1 MGGAR
6 RFVRI
11 LQLLGEHPM
20 PRVSQAIEAC
30 HHDHLYTVEA
40 VIQRTQ
46 SLAAIEAARRDGAAH
61 QAEDTLPR
69 VEVPVPDLRCFNQL
83 LSPRTEESP
92 VSIFFA

>member
-1 MGGAR
+1 
-6 RFVRI
+6 
-11 LQLLGEHPM
+11 M

-30 HHDHLYTVEA
+30 QQDHLYTAEA

-69 VEVPVPDLRCFNQL
+69 VDVPVPDLRCFNLL
-83 LSPRTEESP
+83 LSPHAEESP
-92 VSIFFA
+92 VSVFFA